1 MEKVFVVKRVAAK
14 LHGSEAAIDTAM
26 VQVADLMADMVQ
38 ARKDLKVS
46 ATVASGATDK
56 VMAALAALAEARTV
70 MVAAHAEL
78 DEARLRLG
86 VRTKM
91 MGWDPKDS
99 SLKTEEEERLAEA
112 S

>member
-1 MEKVFVVKRVAAK
+1 MEKIFVVKRVAAK

-38 ARKDLKVS
+38 ARKDLGLS
-46 ATVASGATDK
+46 ATVGADATAK
-56 VMAALAALAEARTV
+56 VMAAMAALSEARTA
-70 MVAAHAEL
+70 MVDAHGSL
-78 DEARLRLG
+78 DQTRLRLG

-91 MGWDPKDS
+91 MGWE
-99 SLKTEEEERLAEA
+99 LKEGSAQVADERLSEA